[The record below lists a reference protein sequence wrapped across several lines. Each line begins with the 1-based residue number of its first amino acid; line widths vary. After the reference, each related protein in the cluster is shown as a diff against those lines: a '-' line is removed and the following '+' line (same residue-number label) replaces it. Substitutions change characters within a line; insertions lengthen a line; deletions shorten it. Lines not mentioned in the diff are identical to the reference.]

1 MLFVDDYGTN
11 QGELVVID
19 SEDGVAEK
27 IQERELLKLVETNN
41 LQIRGFDNGR
51 FRFLHYT
58 DKNIFTEGSSYLAEY
73 AIRKYDIPSTDRAKF
88 MSAYLTT
95 PSIRDKFYVCPYF
108 KGHQVDKH
116 QLYLACLN
124 ELDKLTSDYKSF
136 NELKK
141 ATIHRVE
148 GEYIFIRSLG
158 FSINWCLNWSNIGVH

>member
-27 IQERELLKLVETNN
+27 IQEKELLKLVEAGNI
-41 LQIRGFDNGR
+41 QVRGFDNGK

-58 DKNIFTEGSSYLAEY
+58 SKNIFTEGSSYLAEY
-73 AIRKYDIPSTDRAKF
+73 AIRKYNIPSKDRATF
-88 MSAYLTT
+88 MTAYLTT
-95 PSIRDKFYVCPYF
+95 PSIRDKFYVCTYF

-124 ELDKLTSDYKSF
+124 ELDKLTSGYKSF
-136 NELKK
+136 MELKK
-141 ATIHRVE
+141 ATIHRID
-148 GEYIFIRSLG
+148 GEYISVRSLG
-158 FSINWCLNWSNIGVH
+158 FSINWGLNWSNISVH